1 VRFFRARSP
10 GNTAREPD
18 DRAPSPPAPD
28 PGSPAPDPGSPAPDP
43 GSPAPDPGSPAPDP
57 APPAADPGLGVTD
70 PGSPDTAPG
79 PAVTD
84 PGLPGQ
90 LTAAFAEPP
99 GRPDPAAVDALTLH
113 DVTTYFAGQ
122 RPGDPRVKAGALLS
136 VQHPDGGRQVFLVF
150 LDAADRVCADAS
162 GAPYGRRVI
171 ARRFDDDLLDYLGG
185 GGLLIFR

>member
-18 DRAPSPPAPD
+18 NRASRPPPA
-28 PGSPAPDPGSPAPDP
+28 
-43 GSPAPDPGSPAPDP
+43 DP
-57 APPAADPGLGVTD
+57 APPTATPGPVTDPSPVADPGPAVAGSAPPGTD
-70 PGSPDTAPG
+70 PGL
-79 PAVTD
+79 AVTD
-84 PGLPGQ
+84 PGLPSQ

-99 GRPDPAAVDALTLH
+99 RRPDPGAVDTLTLH
-113 DVTTYFAGQ
+113 DVTAYFAGQ

-136 VQHPDGGRQVFLVF
+136 VSHPDGGRQVFQVF

-162 GAPYGRRVI
+162 GVPYGRRVI
-171 ARRFDDDLLDYLGG
+171 ARRLDDDLLDYLGG

>member
-10 GNTAREPD
+10 GNPAREPD
-18 DRAPSPPAPD
+18 NHATSPPPPGLAP
-28 PGSPAPDPGSPAPDP
+28 PAANPIPPA
-43 GSPAPDPGSPAPDP
+43 ADP
-57 APPAADPGLGVTD
+57 APPAVAGPG
-70 PGSPDTAPG
+70 PPDTAPG

-113 DVTTYFAGQ
+113 DVATYFAGQ

-136 VQHPDGGRQVFLVF
+136 VPHPDGGRQVFQVF
-150 LDAADRVCADAS
+150 LDAADRVCGDAS

-171 ARRFDDDLLDYLGG
+171 ARRLDDDLLDYLGG
-185 GGLLIFR
+185 GSLLIFR

>member
-18 DRAPSPPAPD
+18 DRAPSPPATDRASPD
-28 PGSPAPDPGSPAPDP
+28 
-43 GSPAPDPGSPAPDP
+43 
-57 APPAADPGLGVTD
+57 TD
-70 PGSPDTAPG
+70 PGS
-79 PAVTD
+79 AVTD

-90 LTAAFAEPP
+90 LTAAFAAPT
-99 GRPDPAAVDALTLH
+99 GRPDPAAVDTLTLR
-113 DVTTYFAGQ
+113 DVTTYFSGQ

-136 VQHPDGGRQVFLVF
+136 VPHPDGGRYVFQVF
-150 LDAADRVCADAS
+150 LDATDRVCADAS

-171 ARRFDDDLLDYLGG
+171 ARRLDDDLLDYLGG

>member
-1 VRFFRARSP
+1 VRFFRARSS

-18 DRAPSPPAPD
+18 AHA
-28 PGSPAPDPGSPAPDP
+28 
-43 GSPAPDPGSPAPDP
+43 P
-57 APPAADPGLGVTD
+57 APPAAAPAPPAAEPAPPAAEPGL
-70 PGSPDTAPG
+70 
-79 PAVTD
+79 AVTD

-99 GRPDPAAVDALTLH
+99 GRPDSVAVDALTLH

-122 RPGDPRVKAGALLS
+122 HPGDPRVKAGALLS
-136 VQHPDGGRQVFLVF
+136 VPHPDGGRQVFQVF

-171 ARRFDDDLLDYLGG
+171 AHHLDDDLLDYLGG
-185 GGLLIFR
+185 GELLIFR